1 MINARV
7 SYLKDFPCGRG
18 GTQNLLYAELGKAR
32 LALAT
37 APCHNGG
44 KNYIVISRDHYI
56 DLISAIKAYH
66 GQVGKEIDGREVAQ
80 VFVQAKR
87 GQSETLDEAANKL
100 FEGLTS
106 N

>member
-7 SYLKDFPCGRG
+7 SYLDHDLGKDGAR
-18 GTQNLLYAELGKAR
+18 QKLLYVELGKAR

-44 KNYIVISRDHYI
+44 KNYLILSRDRYI

-80 VFVQAKR
+80 VFIQAKR

-100 FEGLTS
+100 FERLTS